1 MTDHAVV
8 IAGGGPTGL
17 MLLASGRWRRRRRR
31 RRKTH
36 QPRGRRVAS
45 RWHAVPSCRDTPV
58 ACGKPPGRAA
68 RVSGANE
75 KARKARRG

>member
-17 MLLASGRWRRRRRR
+17 MLLASGRWQRRRRTTR
-31 RRKTH
+31 
-36 QPRGRRVAS
+36 QPGGRRVAS
-45 RWHAVPSCRDTPV
+45 RWSAVPSCRDTPV

-68 RVSGANE
+68 RVSGANGE
-75 KARKARRG
+75 AREARRG